1 MDKKTVFTMYAGQ
14 HTIGGVIFTVTY
26 GKDRVLME
34 FGSAYDPATAVFDA
48 IVEPRDRNWIRD
60 KLKVGILPKIDGIYR
75 REDLGDFPLVSAE
88 ETDLNTAV
96 FITHLHLD
104 HMALMGT
111 LSPEIPVYMHH
122 NAQIIERALEATGCG
137 IETLDREYRDITPF
151 EPISVGEIKVLPILC
166 RDTSYYDFA
175 FLITTPDGT
184 IHWTGDVILHSKQA
198 DKTIK
203 QMELLKEKDI
213 DVMLCDCTAFMDSVL
228 KLMVPDLDEKK
239 IMPNPAIPENMLS
252 EEKYHEGLFESLK
265 ELKGLC
271 VFNYYQREMDMAQD
285 LMRWAEKLGR
295 KCVFE
300 PDAAYIVYKFFGVEP
315 YVYIP
320 DSPSVHR
327 EEGAPWR
334 RELAEHSTVVSHE
347 DICAEPSKYMLQ
359 NSYPH
364 IMELFDL
371 PNEGAGYIHAD
382 GIPIGAFDPAYANMR
397 KIVDKAAFKY
407 VTFFCENYF
416 GHGYPQMVKYFVDEI
431 NPRVLIPCHSYNP
444 ERLLPKDGIQLIPES
459 YKEYILENHVF
470 SPRDQGGEK

>member
-1 MDKKTVFTMYAGQ
+1 M
-14 HTIGGVIFTVTY
+14 
-26 GKDRVLME
+26 
-34 FGSAYDPATAVFDA
+34 
-48 IVEPRDRNWIRD
+48 
-60 KLKVGILPKIDGIYR
+60 PKIDGIYR

-252 EEKYHEGLFESLK
+252 EEEYHEGLFESLK

>member
-14 HTIGGVIFTVTY
+14 RTIGGVIFTVSY

-34 FGSAYDPATAVFDA
+34 FGSAYDPATAVFDG
-48 IVEPRDRNWIRD
+48 IVEPRYKNWIRD
-60 KLKVGILPKIDGIYR
+60 KLKVGLLPKIDGIYR
-75 REDLGDFPLVSAE
+75 REDLGDLPIESAE
-88 ETDLNTAV
+88 ETDMNTAV

-104 HMALMGT
+104 HMALMGM
-111 LSPEIPVYMHH
+111 LAPEIPVYMHR
-122 NAQIIERALEATGCG
+122 NAQIIERALEDTGSG
-137 IETLDREYRDITPF
+137 IETLEREYRDITPF
-151 EPISVGEIKVLPILC
+151 EPVRVGEIEVLPILC

-184 IHWTGDVILHSKQA
+184 VHWTGDVTLHSRQA

-203 QMELLKEKDI
+203 QMELLKERNI

-228 KLMVPDLDEKK
+228 GLMVPDLDEKK
-239 IMPNPAIPENMLS
+239 ILPDPNIPENMLS
-252 EEKYHEGLFESLK
+252 EEEYHERLFKSLS

-285 LMRWAEKLGR
+285 FIRWAEKLGR

-300 PDAAYIVYKFFGVEP
+300 PDAAYIVYKFFGIEP
-315 YVYIP
+315 YVYLP

-327 EEGAPWR
+327 EADTPWR
-334 RELAEHSTVVSHE
+334 RELAQHSTLVSRE
-347 DICAEPSKYMLQ
+347 EICAEPSKYMLQ
-359 NSYPH
+359 NSYRH

-371 PNEGAGYIHAD
+371 PGKGGGYVHAD
-382 GIPIGAFDPAYANMR
+382 GLPIGAFDPAYANMR
-397 KIVDKAAFKY
+397 KIVGMAGFEY

-416 GHGYPQMVKYFVDEI
+416 GHGYPQMVKYFVDEV

-444 ERLLPKDGIQLIPES
+444 ERLLPKDGVQLIPES
-459 YKEYILENHVF
+459 YKEYILKDH
-470 SPRDQGGEK
+470 KLC